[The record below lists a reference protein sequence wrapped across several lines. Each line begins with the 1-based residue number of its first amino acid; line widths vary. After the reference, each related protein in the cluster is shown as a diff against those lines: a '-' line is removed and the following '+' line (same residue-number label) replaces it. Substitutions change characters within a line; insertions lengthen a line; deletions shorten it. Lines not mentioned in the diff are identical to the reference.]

1 MGTSGGATVGVV
13 TELVNVEG
21 TLSVGVVAG
30 DVPADSGGSGLGSLL
45 EGDGTGDLG
54 VTTEDSN
61 CREDGSLRCSRR
73 LQVEGLRLIKVD
85 GRGPVSSASA
95 TPDPAYSADPAE
107 SNKSITRSVEKRMQS
122 ACR

>member
-1 MGTSGGATVGVV
+1 MWVNFRGLTVGTSGGATVGVV

-30 DVPADSGGSGLGSLL
+30 DVPADGGGSGLGSLL

-61 CREDGSLRCSRR
+61 CREDRSLRCSRR
-73 LQVEGLRLIKVD
+73 LKV
-85 GRGPVSSASA
+85 
-95 TPDPAYSADPAE
+95 
-107 SNKSITRSVEKRMQS
+107 
-122 ACR
+122 